1 MILHVVLALA
11 AGAVAP
17 VAPAKPV
24 HHFYDHPA
32 KIELAIAT
40 TSAAF
45 DIGQT
50 CHNLANGGRE
60 YWIPTQH
67 CPQIT
72 LLVLGGVAAQ
82 ESLAYVFHRTGH
94 HKLERLIRLVTIEE
108 NTRAIIY
115 SKQHGAW

>member
-1 MILHVVLALA
+1 MILHVILALA

-24 HHFYDHPA
+24 HAFYDRPA
-32 KIELAIAT
+32 KIELAVASIAV
-40 TSAAF
+40 AF
-45 DIGQT
+45 DTAQT

-60 YWIPTQH
+60 IWLPTQH
-67 CPQIT
+67 CPQVT
-72 LLVLGGVAAQ
+72 LLLLGQVAAQ
-82 ESLAYVFHRTGH
+82 EGLAYVFHRTGH

>member
-1 MILHVVLALA
+1 MILHVMLALA

-17 VAPAKPV
+17 VAPANSV
-24 HHFYDHPA
+24 HRFYDHPA
-32 KIELAIAT
+32 KIELAVAT
-40 TSAAF
+40 SAAAF

-50 CHNLANGGRE
+50 CHNLATGGRE
-60 YWIPTQH
+60 VWLPTQH

-72 LLVLGGVAAQ
+72 LVLLGSVAAQ
-82 ESLAYVFHRTGH
+82 EGIAYMFHRTGH
-94 HKLERLIRLVTIEE
+94 HKLERLIRLFTIEE